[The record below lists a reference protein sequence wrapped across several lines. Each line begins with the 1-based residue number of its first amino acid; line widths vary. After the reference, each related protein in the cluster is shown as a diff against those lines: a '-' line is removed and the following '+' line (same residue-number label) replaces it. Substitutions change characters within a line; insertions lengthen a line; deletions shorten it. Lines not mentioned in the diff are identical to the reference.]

1 MLLAALFPVL
11 LSAQIVQPGLVL
23 LMNSGKTPLAD
34 VEISAPGADPVL
46 SAANGWYT
54 LEFKSKSNGD
64 FARISVQKPGY
75 EVVNGTALYH
85 SDLNPDNTIYVIMCP
100 AGEMERRLNDLA
112 ERHEK
117 PLKQVY
123 QDQTAR
129 FQADPVTHADTL
141 ARLEMAYYAR
151 LDALR
156 NFNDNLVTTNLDD
169 VSDLRREAM
178 TLYEQGSI
186 DAAIALLEEQR
197 ISTPL
202 KGADGRDSVD
212 GYQTTWAWIDK
223 ASLYAIKGDLPNAK
237 DCYRKAIAVD
247 TSDGDPM
254 MRFAY
259 FLNSQG
265 QYDEVEA
272 LYTAA
277 FQRIEKPDFKGI
289 ILMNLGAF
297 YKNSGNIESSE
308 KSYQAALQLYR
319 GLSLDN
325 PEAFRYL
332 EAEALINLGEL
343 YYAARRMNDAE
354 TVFGEALVVYRQ
366 LLQTYPKDYQ
376 ARLAYTLYYLALSQH
391 ALQKLQEAERA
402 YQESRNLY
410 AALAGEDPAFL
421 ANHAS
426 LSYHLG
432 IFYEQNQQ
440 AAEALAAYQMAVEEY
455 RVVAAQGNG
464 DVLYYLAESL
474 SSMGEIYYKQRR
486 FLEAEKAYRE
496 AFDAYR
502 AAPVI
507 DPDQRRLDLA
517 VTLFNLGNARNDLQK
532 YAEALTAYT
541 ESIALFR
548 QLATDYPDQFNAD
561 CADALFNLGNVYLAL
576 DSLQQAGN
584 AYTSALELYRQYEEV
599 HPGTV
604 KVKIANVSY
613 NLGVILKSAERFAD
627 AEKAY
632 LEALTIY
639 RQFAVQNPE
648 AFDPEVASALYQL
661 HEVYLAEK
669 KNDDAEK
676 ALQEAYAIYNNQAQK
691 GSESARVNAANCAA
705 GLGVF
710 YHGEGRRKEAEEAFL
725 AELSLWR
732 SLANSN
738 PEAYNSRLALSL
750 NNLAVQYEL
759 NKKYP
764 LALNFYEES
773 INLRNTALLAGK
785 SDELPEWQRIHT
797 NLIQVRDSSL
807 FYEDYLTAVEA
818 TRIAAESCD
827 KLKAIDPSIRKN
839 VVVHYYNLAWVA
851 LFARRYELA
860 EDAANRALEA
870 DPEQYHTYARL
881 GHALCLQGKKKAAQ
895 KAYGHLKGRT
905 DKKGKPYKQALLV
918 QFELLETEGIVPPGG
933 WKGMR
938 EWVEKW

>member
-34 VEISAPGADPVL
+34 VEISAPGAEPVL

-54 LEFKSKSNGD
+54 LEFKSKGNGD

-112 ERHEK
+112 ERHEP

-123 QDQTAR
+123 QDQIAR
-129 FQADPVTHADTL
+129 FQADPITHADTL
-141 ARLEMAYYAR
+141 ARLETAYYAR
-151 LDALR
+151 LNAVR
-156 NFNDNLVTTNLDD
+156 NFNDNLVSTNLDD
-169 VSDLRREAM
+169 VSDLRRDAM

-197 ISTPL
+197 INTPL
-202 KGADGRDSVD
+202 KNAEGRDSVD

-223 ASLYAIKGDLPNAK
+223 ASLYAIKGDLPNAE

-297 YKNSGNIESSE
+297 YKNSGNIEASE
-308 KSYQAALQLYR
+308 KSYREALQLYR

-325 PEAFRYL
+325 PETFRYL
-332 EAEALINLGEL
+332 EAESLINLGEL
-343 YYAARRMNDAE
+343 YYAADRMDDAE
-354 TVFGEALVVYRQ
+354 KAFDETLLIYRQ
-366 LLQTYPKDYQ
+366 LSQTYPKDYQ
-376 ARLAYTLYYLALSQH
+376 ARQAYTLYYLALSQH
-391 ALQKLQEAERA
+391 ALQRPEAERA
-402 YQESRNLY
+402 YQESRSLY
-410 AALAGEDPAFL
+410 AVLAGEDPAFL
-421 ANHAS
+421 SNHAS

-432 IFYEQNQQ
+432 NFYQQNQQ
-440 AAEALAAYQMAVEEY
+440 PAEAMAAYLTAVEEY
-455 RVVAAQGNG
+455 RVVAAQGNQ
-464 DVLYYLAESL
+464 DVLFYLAESL
-474 SSMGEIYYKQRR
+474 SSMGEMYYKQQR
-486 FLEAEKAYRE
+486 FQEAEKAYRE
-496 AFDAYR
+496 ALDAYR
-502 AAPVI
+502 AAPVT

-532 YAEALTAYT
+532 YPQALTAYT

-576 DSLQQAGN
+576 DSLQQADN
-584 AYTSALELYRQYEEV
+584 AFTSALDLYRRYEGA

-613 NLGVILKSAERFAD
+613 NLGVVGESTNRPAD

-632 LEALTIY
+632 LEALAIY
-639 RQFAVQNPE
+639 RQFAVQNP
-648 AFDPEVASALYQL
+648 ATFDPEVASALYQL
-661 HEVYLAEK
+661 HEVYLAEN

-676 ALQEAYAIYNNQAQK
+676 ALQEAYAIYNDQAQK

-705 GLGVF
+705 GLGIF
-710 YHGEGRRKEAEEAFL
+710 YHGQGRRKEAEEAFL
-725 AELSLWR
+725 TELSLWR
-732 SLANSN
+732 SLAKSN

-759 NKKYP
+759 DKKYA

-773 INLRNTALLAGK
+773 INLRNAAVLAGK
-785 SDELPEWQRIHT
+785 TDEFQEWRRTHT
-797 NLIQVRDSSL
+797 NLIQVRDSAL
-807 FYEDYLTAVEA
+807 LYDDYLTATEA

-827 KLKAIDPSIRKN
+827 KLKEIDPSIRSN

-860 EDAANRALEA
+860 EAAANRALEA

-895 KAYGHLKGRT
+895 KAYGHLKGQT
-905 DKKGKPYKQALLV
+905 DKKGKPYKQALLT
-918 QFELLETEGIVPPGG
+918 QFEVLETEGIVPPGG